1 MKCKDC
7 RYCSKRGTDRF
18 YCDKDNSVLNTD
30 DYYKGRKMDCS
41 ETQKEDDGFF
51 GDYILWEIARK

>member
-18 YCDKDNSVLNTD
+18 YCDKDNSMINTD
-30 DYYKGRKMDCS
+30 DYYDGRKMDCS
-41 ETQKEDDGFF
+41 ETQKEDDGFL
-51 GDYILWEIARK
+51 GDYIFWKIARK